1 MIKRERHRGRAG
13 GGAGFELAGKAIAQS
28 HLNVTTML
36 LHGQI
41 LGDVWRKAVKAS
53 LHMLRRPRAW
63 AVDCQDLDAAE
74 RCGARFVC
82 IRDLESLQEYWSH
95 VETLRRYGFVLDRGH
110 GRQIALG
117 LERWV
122 GSRAEAEAAESVGAR
137 QMTLWD
143 VAA

>member
-28 HLNVTTML
+28 HLNVTTMP

-41 LGDVWRKAVKAS
+41 SGDVWRKAVKAS
-53 LHMLRRPRAW
+53 LHMLRCPRAW

-74 RCGARFVC
+74 RAGVRYVC
-82 IRDLESLQEYWSH
+82 VHDLESLQEHWAH
-95 VETLRRYGFVLDRGH
+95 VETIRRYGFALERGF
-110 GRQIALG
+110 GRQVALG
-117 LERWV
+117 LDRWV